1 MPFWDKGVV
10 TLHDICYNVLNNY
23 TVHYNMVDQTTQHRG
38 EKHYRNRLR
47 ECRLHSL
54 ISTQKELARKS
65 GIDRTT
71 ISALENNRLFLSIHY
86 ALCLREVLGCSLDDL
101 YERITN
107 DAENRKAKR
116 RSATRARA

>member
-1 MPFWDKGVV
+1 
-10 TLHDICYNVLNNY
+10 
-23 TVHYNMVDQTTQHRG
+23 MVDQTTQHRG

-47 ECRLHSL
+47 ECRLRSL

-101 YERITN
+101 YERITD

-116 RSATRARA
+116 RNATRARA